1 MDDHRHGTH
10 VSGTIG
16 AVGNNGVGVVGVNWT
31 ASIMGL
37 KFLNASGSGSTADA
51 IKAIEFAIQAKAAF
65 ASTGGANVRVLS
77 NSWSGGGFSQALLD
91 EINLANANDML
102 FVAAAGNNGRSNDDS
117 PVYPASYAA
126 PNVLAVAASDNRDT
140 LAAFSNYGFSVP
152 LAAPGVDILSTTL
165 GSTYSFLS
173 GTSMAAPHVSGAAA
187 LILSACDLDTAA
199 LKAAIVNNVE
209 VVGAL
214 TGFVASNG
222 RLDVDA
228 ALRSCAPPG
237 ALPPSSLP

>member
-1 MDDHRHGTH
+1 

-77 NSWSGGGFSQALLD
+77 NSWSGGGLSQALLD
-91 EINLANANDML
+91 EINLADANDML
-102 FVAAAGNNGRSNDDS
+102 FVAAAGNNGWSNDDT
-117 PVYPASYAA
+117 PTYPASYTS

-152 LAAPGVDILSTTL
+152 LAAPGIDILSTTL
-165 GSTYSFLS
+165 VNSYSFLS

-214 TGFVASNG
+214 TGLVASNG

-228 ALRSCAPPG
+228 ALRSCAPP
-237 ALPPSSLP
+237 PITFPSSLP